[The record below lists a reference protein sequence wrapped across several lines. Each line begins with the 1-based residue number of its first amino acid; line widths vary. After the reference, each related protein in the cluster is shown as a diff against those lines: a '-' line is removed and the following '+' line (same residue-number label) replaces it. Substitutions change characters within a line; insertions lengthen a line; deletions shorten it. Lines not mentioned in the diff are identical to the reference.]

1 MKEEQ
6 LIFIISQPRSGSTY
20 LQNLLSNNKATNT
33 CSESWILLNFPN
45 LLNPNLVQTKFDN
58 ELAIRAFTA
67 YKNKF
72 KDFDFDET
80 QKKFLLDLYS
90 PLSEGFEFVIDKTP
104 RYWEI
109 LEEIRQLFPK
119 SKIILLKRNP
129 IEVAKSM
136 IITWNLNT
144 IPALTYYKRDLI
156 IAPKR
161 ILAFEEKYSNDP
173 KIYALTYESLISE
186 TMQETKKL
194 YNWLGIP
201 FDSEVLNTSGNNKYK
216 GEFGDPYQNSEKE
229 YSKIKEE
236 SKKKELTGLHIKF
249 LKGYSEFLGKQFLSD
264 YGGYSTTDFKPQKTL
279 VFSHFLHHNEERGN
293 FSFKKELKYLFKER
307 FFRLFG

>member
-1 MKEEQ
+1 MKEEN
-6 LIFIISQPRSGSTY
+6 LIFIVSQPRSGSTY
-20 LQNLLSNNKATNT
+20 LQNLLSNNEVTNT

-58 ELAIRAFTA
+58 KLASKAFA
-67 YKNKF
+67 GYQNKF
-72 KDFDFDET
+72 KDFDFSEL

-90 PLSEGFEFVIDKTP
+90 PMSKGFEFVIDKTP

-109 LEEIRQLFPK
+109 LEEIHQLFPK

-144 IPALTYYKRDLI
+144 IPALANFKRDLI

-161 ILAFEEKYSNDP
+161 ILAFQEKYSNDP
-173 KIYALTYESLISE
+173 KIYALTYESLIGE
-186 TMQETKKL
+186 TFVEIKKL
-194 YNWLGIP
+194 YEWLGIP
-201 FDSEVLNTSGNNKYK
+201 FNAEVLKTDGNNKYK
-216 GEFGDPYQNSEKE
+216 GEFGDPYQNSAKE
-229 YSKIKEE
+229 YARIKEE
-236 SKKKELTGLHIKF
+236 NKKKKLSSLHLKF
-249 LKGYSEFLGKQFLSD
+249 LQGYSEFLGDQFLSD
-264 YGGYSTTDFKPQKTL
+264 FGGYGTTGFEPQITL
-279 VFSHFLHHNEERGN
+279 VFSHFLHHNEERIHS
-293 FSFKKELKYLFKER
+293 SFKSELKYLVKEG